1 MLKRVFYFIAM
12 NRLKLAIQKSGS
24 LHDDSIALLKEAGIS
39 INNGRDQLK
48 APAQNFPLEVY
59 YLRNGDIPKYLQDGL
74 VDLAIIGE
82 NLLVEKGREIE
93 IIERLKFSKCRVSI
107 AVPKGVAY
115 SSIQDL
121 AGKRIATSYP
131 NTLKSFLDEQAIE
144 ADIHVI
150 NGSVEIAP
158 NIGLSEAICDI
169 VSSGSTLFKNNL
181 KEVEILLKS
190 EAVLAV
196 SPKLDRSNTDLNEL
210 LFRLQGVLR
219 ARTHKYIL
227 MNVPKAS
234 LSKVLALLPGMRSP
248 TVLPLAE
255 SDWVSVHTVI
265 EEKRFWS
272 VIGELKSS
280 GAEGILVSSIEKMF
294 L

>member
-12 NRLKLAIQKSGS
+12 NRLKLAIQKSGR

-59 YLRNGDIPKYLQDGL
+59 YLRNGDIPKYLQDGV

-190 EAVLAV
+190 GAVLAV